1 MKNRLNKLWNIA
13 PRNPTQTRFNRFRTG
28 PDGKLKSGFTDAVEG
43 YDKAMKKYKTI
54 YEKFFG
60 DL

>member
-1 MKNRLNKLWNIA
+1 MKNRLNRLWNVA
-13 PRNPTQTRFNRFRTG
+13 PKNPTQTKYNRFRTG

-43 YDKAMKKYKTI
+43 YDKARKDYKTI
-54 YEKFFG
+54 YEKFIG